1 MVRGFREDR
10 GSAEKR
16 KTGRIECDVTT
27 VKYLDLVG
35 WFWEARQEAV
45 GNRALECSVVG

>member
-1 MVRGFREDR
+1 VVRRFREDR

-16 KTGRIECDVTT
+16 KTGRRENDVKT
-27 VKYLDLVG
+27 VKHLDLVG
-35 WFWEARQEAV
+35 WFWEARQEVV